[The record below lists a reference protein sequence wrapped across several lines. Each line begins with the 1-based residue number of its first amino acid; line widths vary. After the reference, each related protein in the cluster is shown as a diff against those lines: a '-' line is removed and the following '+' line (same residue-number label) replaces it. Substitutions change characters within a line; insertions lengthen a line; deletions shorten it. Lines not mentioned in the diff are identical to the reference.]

1 MKVLFSLPSYVVVEI
16 RLHTSQH
23 NKGMFRA
30 KRSDWKKSKYH
41 VDVWTKVVTWQWHL
55 AAKSFKTCTNYCVI

>member
-30 KRSDWKKSKYH
+30 KRSDWKKE
-41 VDVWTKVVTWQWHL
+41 
-55 AAKSFKTCTNYCVI
+55 